1 MEALTHLGQGLNFPI
16 VLTNGSTTLT
26 TYQDLLPNSIM
37 TILNWYKGIKPFN
50 PAFGSYL
57 GNLIGEPNDAVLTA
71 LVKRFIYEALT
82 LWEARI
88 SALDIDVISRG
99 IDHII
104 VNIKYQ
110 IKATSELAELEY
122 KFYV

>member
-1 MEALTHLGQGLNFPI
+1 MEAITRLGQGLNFPI
-16 VLTNGSTTLT
+16 ILNNGSAVLTS
-26 TYQDLLPNSIM
+26 YPDLIPNSIQ
-37 TILNWYKGIKPFN
+37 TILGWYIGMKPFN
-50 PAFGSYL
+50 PSFGSYL
-57 GNLIGEPNDAVLTA
+57 GNLVGEPNDTVLKA

-82 LWEARI
+82 LWERRI
-88 SALDIDVISRG
+88 NALDIVVINRG